1 MNSNRIEVLDMTS
14 LFTKE
19 LLLYSLFD
27 FKFKRPVRIAFLM
40 YVVLLLLIWSLP
52 IALTFGVSNVYL
64 AVFAFVPPFPLAAS
78 MSKPIWG
85 FKPFTHWFATQV
97 KFLSSPKAYFDFVAL
112 PKLEKYNINHV
123 YTLSRAKD
131 YLKLYKLKKGILE
144 NGRNR

>member
-1 MNSNRIEVLDMTS
+1 MNSQRIEVLDMTS

-40 YVVLLLLIWSLP
+40 YAVLLLFIWTLP
-52 IALTFGVSNVYL
+52 IVMTIGVPNVYG

-85 FKPFTHWFATQV
+85 FKPFSHWIKTQI
-97 KFLSSPKAYFDFVAL
+97 KFLLSPKEYFDFIAL

-123 YTLSRAKD
+123 YTLSRARD
-131 YLKLYKLKKGILE
+131 YIKLYKLKKRILE
-144 NGRNR
+144 DGYNR